1 LLLGPNFS
9 LLPKAQGEALTFPLR
24 FGYIEQSSIS
34 GLAIKSRALVSVTNF
49 ID

>member
-1 LLLGPNFS
+1 LLLGPNLS

-24 FGYIEQSSIS
+24 FGYIEQSSII
-34 GLAIKSRALVSVTNF
+34 GFAIKSRALVSVTNF